1 MDREA
6 LLRLAQQASQTIA
19 EYTERISHQRERVE
33 QLKPSGESDALQR
46 AQRSLDQ
53 LIERQSRKERA
64 LIRIQ
69 GKLMFSD
76 RA

>member
-19 EYTERISHQRERVE
+19 DYTERISRQRERVE